1 MSEGAAMIPAPAPGP
16 LVVTFEVSDRTRAI
30 IAETLGGATEAV
42 YLSDVDEGARPVV
55 LRHAGAILAHDT
67 AKELEPDELPLIR
80 GARLL
85 QFTSAG
91 IDCIPLKDLPPELP
105 VACNGG
111 ASAEPMAEH
120 ALAMALAAAKRLFVE
135 HHNLTRG
142 EFNQFARNR
151 MLRGGTCGILG
162 FGGVGVA
169 TARLMRCL
177 GMRIHA
183 INRRG
188 SSDEPVD
195 WIGKPDRLEELL
207 EASDVLVVAVSL
219 THATEA
225 MIGARELALMKPE
238 AILVNLARRDHRL
251 AALFA
256 HLKAHPRFT
265 ACIDAWWTE
274 PVRHGRF
281 DVGHPF
287 LDLPN
292 VIGSPHNSAGGG
304 VWRDVSL
311 RRAVANCR
319 RALEGETPLHL
330 IGPEERM
337 I

>member
-1 MSEGAAMIPAPAPGP
+1 MRPTRPPGP
-16 LVVTFEVSDRTRAI
+16 LVVTFEVSDRSRGI
-30 IAETLGGATEAV
+30 IAETLGGAAEIV
-42 YLSDVDEGARPVV
+42 YLSDVDEGARPVA
-55 LRHAGAILAHDT
+55 LRHAGVVLAHNT
-67 AKELEPDELPLIR
+67 ATELEADELPLIR
-80 GARLL
+80 SARLI

-91 IDCIPLKDLPPELP
+91 IDWVPLKDLPPELP

-135 HHNLTRG
+135 HGNLTRG

-151 MLRGGTCGILG
+151 MLQDGTCGILG

-188 SSDEPVD
+188 SSEEPAD
-195 WIGKPDRLEELL
+195 WIGTPDHL
-207 EASDVLVVAVSL
+207 EALLKVSDVLVIAAPL
-219 THATEA
+219 TRATEG
-225 MIGARELALMKPE
+225 MIGEREMALMKSE
-238 AILVNLARRDHRL
+238 AILVNLARGEIIDE

-256 HLKAHPRFT
+256 HLRAHPRFT
-265 ACIDAWWTE
+265 ACIDAWWIE

-281 DVGHPF
+281 EMGHPF

-292 VIGSPHNSAGGG
+292 VIGSPHNSAAGG

-319 RALEGETPLHL
+319 RALEGEIPLHL